1 MELYNGSIFYIN
13 KNNCKIISITHDI
26 IKETKV
32 SIILKKTLAFCLK
45 YVIIELRYEK
55 S

>member
-1 MELYNGSIFYIN
+1 
-13 KNNCKIISITHDI
+13 
-26 IKETKV
+26 V